1 MIIPVIRNIL
11 MLVKE
16 VEEALERV
24 YRYQKQLKDYSART
38 TSTQR
43 RADVEAVLDELNEY
57 AVEFAKSGVLKPCSD
72 IRVIFGLWS
81 RLDTWHDFL
90 RTQKQD
96 DYLIL
101 MDEHNTYENGMA
113 YLLQPRLIAEG
124 QILPRVLPKERA
136 LDFLDTFAN
145 ELQKQV

>member
-24 YRYQKQLKDYSART
+24 YRYQKQLEDYSART

-57 AVEFAKSGVLKPCSD
+57 ATEFAKSGKLKPCYD
-72 IRVIFGLWS
+72 VRIIFGLWC
-81 RLDTWHDFL
+81 RLDNWHDFL
-90 RTQKQD
+90 LEQKKE
-96 DYLIL
+96 DYLAL
-101 MDEHNTYENGMA
+101 VDEHNTYENPMC
-113 YLLQPRLIAEG
+113 YLLQPRLRAEHQNYPVVIQQEKADG
-124 QILPRVLPKERA
+124 
-136 LDFLDTFAN
+136 FLATLGA
-145 ELQKQV
+145 EIEKLI